1 MTLHTVNKSP
11 FASNCL
17 AQCLNVANGNHII
30 ILLEDG
36 IYGALAQSPLTQAL
50 DEFCSAGGKVYAVIS
65 DIEARGLKGQI
76 KPSVSQ
82 IDYADFVDLC
92 VQHNPIQSWY

>member
-11 FASNCL
+11 FSSDRL
-17 AQCLNVANGNHII
+17 AQCLNVANSNHVI

-36 IYGALAQSPLTQAL
+36 IYGALPHSPLTQSL
-50 DEFCSAGGKVYAVIS
+50 DAFCKSGGKVYAVIA
-65 DIEARGLKGQI
+65 DIEARGLNDQI

-82 IDYADFVDLC
+82 IDYAGFVDLC
-92 VQHNPIQSWY
+92 AQHNPIQSWY